1 MLIIGVYLFHQP
13 PREFNFYSRMEK
25 IHILQ
30 NPEDAR
36 SFLRAPGPRFILL
49 TRRRVNESEKF
60 RPST

>member
-1 MLIIGVYLFHQP
+1 
-13 PREFNFYSRMEK
+13 MEK